1 MPSSSVPET
10 LSRGWPRLSVA
21 SMWKCGSTKGGET
34 IGRGV
39 DHLRRLGLEL
49 RRHLDDAT
57 VLDGDVDR
65 TRSIGQTRR
74 AEQQVEHSPSPVSF

>member
-1 MPSSSVPET
+1 MRIDE
-10 LSRGWPRLSVA
+10 
-21 SMWKCGSTKGGET
+21 GGRDKAA
-34 IGRGV
+34 GGV
-39 DHLRRLGLEL
+39 DDLRRLGVDL

-57 VLDGDVDR
+57 VLDGDVHR